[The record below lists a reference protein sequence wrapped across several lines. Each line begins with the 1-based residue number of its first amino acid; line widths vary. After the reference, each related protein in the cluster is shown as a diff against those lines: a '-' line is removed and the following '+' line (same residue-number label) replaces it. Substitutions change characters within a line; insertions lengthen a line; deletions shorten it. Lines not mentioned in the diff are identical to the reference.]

1 MLTLTVQHPNMMT
14 IKLKCRKGF
23 LSRLVILFTIIIT
36 FYAKAQNAE
45 AFNQIYTKTYLE
57 ISQKDFQKALTI
69 ADSLYTVSETPRFK
83 AKSLMLSASL
93 LQQSGEFKSAVEYA
107 LKAEKILEDTDDYV
121 WKAKIS
127 GFLATQ
133 YRHLG
138 LFDQSK
144 KYIDET
150 VEIIKNI
157 NDPRLVNQT
166 SGFLMQEKAYYEIEQ
181 KNYKQSIQLVNE
193 ASRYFSLTRQEN
205 PFLSANNEQLLGLNY
220 YHLGNYAKA
229 MDYYQKALNKLNQM
243 PDNFLKALVLN
254 GMAKIYIEQKDPKRA
269 KPLIDKAQQLAEESP
284 YLSLKNEIYQSSQQ
298 YYALIK
304 DIENLELSKHKQ
316 DSVKEKIS
324 SKTSAFINES
334 YTNLKK
340 DSEKNQKQ
348 SAQKSII
355 IILFL
360 SVLTALIFYFL
371 IYRRRQKQKFRKIEQ
386 ILKELEQK
394 NVSAPME
401 SDETEQP
408 DHQEN
413 EMISPDET
421 EDTETEPQAL
431 MTAATEKKILG
442 KLDRFEQTTLF
453 TRSNVSLPYVAAYCS
468 TNTKYLSYVVNTY
481 KKKDFKN
488 YINELRVKHI
498 IHKLKN
504 DSQYH
509 KYKISSLAEEAG
521 FSSQSKFAAAF
532 RKVTDVSPSEFL
544 DHLKSQHLN

>member
-1 MLTLTVQHPNMMT
+1 MMT